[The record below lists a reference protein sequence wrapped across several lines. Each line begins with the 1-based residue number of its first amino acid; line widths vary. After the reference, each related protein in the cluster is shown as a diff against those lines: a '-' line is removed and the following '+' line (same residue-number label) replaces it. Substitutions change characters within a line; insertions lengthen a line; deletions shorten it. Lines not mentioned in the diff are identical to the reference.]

1 MATTERALRQLT
13 GKAEKDIID
22 HCNKLFEKARKSRLR
37 FERDWYLN
45 LAFYFGK
52 QWVQWQG
59 ISQTASSFA
68 RLYEPPVPPWR
79 VRLVAN
85 RIRPLVRTELAKVT
99 KEKPSIYVVP
109 ASADED
115 DLAAAL
121 AGEQIWEF
129 IERDKGVPQ
138 YLRRA
143 LFWTLICGNGFL
155 KDWWDE
161 KAISSGGQ
169 VGDVALEPLSPFHLL
184 VPDIQEE
191 TIEGQPYVIHYM
203 GRTPEWV
210 KDKFGV
216 DVQPDVSNSSAG
228 LLEQKFMNALG
239 VDKQE
244 KDMVIV
250 KEAYIKPC
258 AKYPQGAVVHWA
270 GESLLREP
278 YEQWPWEHREYPF
291 TKFDHIP
298 TGRFYN
304 ESTIPDL
311 IPVQKEYNRTRSQII
326 EAKNRMAKPQLIA
339 VRGSLDPNKITSEPG
354 LVILYTAGYT
364 APQPLPLTA
373 LPNYVLEELD
383 RNLRDMDDISGQHE
397 ITKGRTPPG
406 VTAATAI
413 SFLQEE
419 DDSKISHTVASIE
432 AGIEKVGRHVLSH
445 VNQFWDAERK
455 ITVLGDNGVWESFM
469 FSKSSVNGNTDLRV
483 EAGSATPRSLAAK
496 QAFITELGKLG
507 WIPPERA
514 LKYLNMAETGRMYE
528 EMMLDHRQAQR
539 ENLKMQFG
547 QPVEPNRWDNDAA
560 HIDAHDSFRK
570 RQAFEN
576 LPDEIKQIFNS
587 HVQLHEASQMQK
599 AMIQAQQVAMGIPPE
614 AAQVSGTRPM
624 NVSVGAQSQLN
635 PEFYGANGG
644 GG

>member
-1 MATTERALRQLT
+1 M
-13 GKAEKDIID
+13 
-22 HCNKLFEKARKSRLR
+22 
-37 FERDWYLN
+37 
-45 LAFYFGK
+45 AFYFGK

-59 ISQTASSFA
+59 VSQSSSSFS
-68 RLYEPPVPPWR
+68 RLYEAPVPPWR
-79 VRLVAN
+79 VRLVSN
-85 RIRPLVRTELAKVT
+85 RIRPLIRTELAKVT

-115 DLAAAL
+115 DIAAAT

-129 IERDKGVPQ
+129 IERDKVFPM

-155 KDWWDE
+155 KDWYDE
-161 KAISSGGQ
+161 KAISSGGEK
-169 VGDVALEPLSPFHLL
+169 GDIEFEPLSPFHLL
-184 VPDIQEE
+184 IPDVQEE
-191 TIEGQPYVIHYM
+191 TIEGQPFVIHYM
-203 GRTPEWV
+203 ARSVEWV

-216 DVQPDVSNSSAG
+216 DDIQPDVATSEAG
-228 LLEQKFMNALG
+228 LLEQKFLKALG

-244 KDMVIV
+244 KDMVVV
-250 KEAYIKPC
+250 KEAFIKPC
-258 AKYPQGAVVHWA
+258 GKYPNGAQIHWA
-270 GESLLREP
+270 GEKLLREP
-278 YEQWPWEHREYPF
+278 YEQWPYAHKEYPF

-298 TGRFYN
+298 TGRFYSD
-304 ESTIPDL
+304 STICDL
-311 IPVQKEYNRTRSQII
+311 IPLQKEYNRTRSQII

-339 VRGSLDPNKITSEPG
+339 VRGSMDPNKVTSEPG
-354 LVILYTAGYT
+354 LIIFYTAGYQP
-364 APQPLPLTA
+364 PQPLPLTS
-373 LPNYVLEELD
+373 LPSYVIEELD
-383 RNLRDMDDISGQHE
+383 RNLRDMDDVSGQHE

-432 AGIEKVGRHVLSH
+432 AGVEKVGRHVLGH
-445 VNQFWDAERK
+445 VNQFWSAERK

-469 FSKSSVNGNTDLRV
+469 FSKSSINGNTDLRV

-507 WIPPERA
+507 WIPPDRA
-514 LKYLNMAETGRMYE
+514 LKYLAMAETGRMYE
-528 EMMLDHRQAQR
+528 EMMIDQRQAQR
-539 ENLKMQFG
+539 ENLKMQYG
-547 QPVEPNRWDNDAA
+547 LPVEPNRWDSDAA
-560 HIDAHDSFRK
+560 HILTHDSFRK

-576 LPDEIKQIFNS
+576 LPDEIKMIFDA

-599 AMIQAQQVAMGIPPE
+599 AMMQQQQMAMGVPPE
-614 AAQVSGTRPM
+614 AAAGSGTRPAM
-624 NVSVGAQSQLN
+624 VSVGAQSQLN